1 MRKSLLLALGVAL
14 LMTGCA
20 SQQSAYGGGSA
31 AGYYLGDCAYEDI
44 CGPGLYGTY
53 FYYTPLYPTG
63 PLSPERMKV
72 DLAIAPRVPRV
83 VGTYRI
89 FHEYGGTS
97 GYSSDSGSGYGYGA
111 SAGDG
116 STSVERS
123 APAPAP
129 GPPAVHTVAP
139 RN

>member
-1 MRKSLLLALGVAL
+1 MRKSMLPSLAIALLL
-14 LMTGCA
+14 TGCA
-20 SQQSAYGGGSA
+20 SQQASTGGGSA

-72 DLAIAPRVPRV
+72 DLAIAPRVSRV

-89 FHEYGGTS
+89 FHESGGYS
-97 GYSSDSGSGYGYGA
+97 GYGSDSGSGYGA
-111 SAGDG
+111 SGGDG

-123 APAPAP
+123 APAPAA